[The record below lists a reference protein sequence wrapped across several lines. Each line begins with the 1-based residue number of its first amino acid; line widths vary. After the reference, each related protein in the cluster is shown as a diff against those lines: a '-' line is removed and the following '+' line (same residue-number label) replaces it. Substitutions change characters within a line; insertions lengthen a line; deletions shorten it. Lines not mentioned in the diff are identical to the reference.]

1 MSSLTIAVI
10 GFIESIIVAKLY
22 ANKNNYYVSPN
33 RELVAVGKFHNCW
46 IFFVFFLSN
55 VDYIIKFTES
65 HSQKSIIYLKIM
77 ILYLFLLI
85 YFDF

>member
-33 RELVAVGKFHNCW
+33 RELVAIGKFHA
-46 IFFVFFLSN
+46 FVSSSSCFL
-55 VDYIIKFTES
+55 I
-65 HSQKSIIYLKIM
+65 SIIQSH
-77 ILYLFLLI
+77 FQNQ
-85 YFDF
+85 